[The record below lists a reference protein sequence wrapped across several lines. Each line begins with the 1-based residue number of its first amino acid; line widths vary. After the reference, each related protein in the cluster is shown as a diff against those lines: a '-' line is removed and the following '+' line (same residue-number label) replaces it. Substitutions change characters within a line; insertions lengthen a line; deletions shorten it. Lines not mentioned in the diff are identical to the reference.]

1 VWRSEPVKILVLLLP
16 GVGDGL
22 LFTPA
27 LGVLRRHFP
36 SAQITGM
43 VMFKATYEVFKGNP
57 NLNRL
62 IYWNFLEEG
71 LIRSVRF
78 VLRLRKERFDVS
90 IMAYPANRAEYNLI
104 SILIGAKLRIAHRY
118 NHRFYRSLGFLN
130 NRLIQEDDELHNVEE
145 DMRLLSFLGIGA
157 HRGTGP
163 EIYLDDAE
171 QEFARTWLKD
181 RGLEGSLLV
190 GIHAGCAEFKNMA
203 RKRWEKEKFVE
214 LGQRLV
220 RECNARV
227 LIFGGG
233 NEEELKKHVK
243 EGIGER
249 AYLVSGT
256 TMKETASLIERC
268 TVFVSN
274 DSGVMHTS
282 AALGVPC
289 VTIFGP
295 TNPKWVHPYGVE
307 HIVLRKG
314 LPCSPCFYY
323 SVKPLK
329 CRFNDYRCITQLT
342 VDEVYAAAAKLLSR
356 RAFPT

>member
-1 VWRSEPVKILVLLLP
+1 MKILVMLLP

-27 LGVLRRHFP
+27 LGALRRHFP
-36 SAQITGM
+36 SAHITGL
-43 VMFKATYEVFKGNP
+43 VMFRATYEVFKGNP
-57 NLNRL
+57 NFNRL

-71 LIRSVRF
+71 LIRSIKF
-78 VLRLRKERFDVS
+78 VLRLRKEGFDVS

-104 SILIGAKLRIAHRY
+104 SILIGARLRIAHRY

-130 NRLIQEDDELHNVEE
+130 NRLVQEDDELHNVEE
-145 DMRLLSFLGIGA
+145 DMRLLSFLGI
-157 HRGTGP
+157 RVDPGTGP
-163 EIYLDDAE
+163 EIYLGDVERD
-171 QEFARTWLKD
+171 FARTWLKERGVED
-181 RGLEGSLLV
+181 RLLV

-203 RKRWEKEKFVE
+203 RKRWEKEKFVK

-220 RECNARV
+220 KECDARV
-227 LIFGGG
+227 LVFGGG
-233 NEEELKKHVK
+233 NEEELKEYVAQ
-243 EGIGER
+243 GIGEK

-256 TMKETASLIERC
+256 TMKETASLIEKC
-268 TVFVSN
+268 TLFVSN

-295 TNPKWVHPYGVE
+295 TNPKWVHPYEVE
-307 HIVLRKG
+307 HVVVRKG

-329 CRFNDYRCITQLT
+329 CRFKDYRCITQLT
-342 VDEVYAAAAKLLSR
+342 VDEVYAAAAKLLAQSTFR
-356 RAFPT
+356 N